1 MQTGLKRHAK
11 PCVLCHFP
19 SLNCT
24 NIQFQFFLYL
34 FCAQKLQ
41 FELAL
46 LFLFV
51 VIIRYIVQAE
61 EAKLISQL
69 SEMDAINGELFKQAY
84 KSSVDASEY
93 LDRYQMYKLLKG
105 PYDKEGACIIVTAV
119 SNGVTSEVS

>member
-1 MQTGLKRHAK
+1 MQFG
-11 PCVLCHFP
+11 
-19 SLNCT
+19 
-24 NIQFQFFLYL
+24 YL
-34 FCAQKLQ
+34 A
-41 FELAL
+41 
-46 LFLFV
+46 V
-51 VIIRYIVQAE
+51 VIEYTLQAE

-119 SNGVTSEVS
+119 SDGVASEVSWLVYVLSVKG